1 MLFRSL
7 AEILAQFEENYG
19 TFERMVNLSGLRE
32 RYESRLAGRNAVV
45 RVLDPAG
52 EYTGISRGITETG
65 ELIVEKETGETVLV
79 YAGEVSVRGLYGYV

>member
-1 MLFRSL
+1 M
-7 AEILAQFEENYG
+7 
-19 TFERMVNLSGLRE
+19 
-32 RYESRLAGRNAVV
+32 

-52 EYTGISRGITETG
+52 EYTGISRGITDTG